1 MSWFRHLA
9 SWFSF
14 FADIINCVM
23 GNEEARWDRQL
34 YYFKYILLQI
44 RRTQGQW
51 RQDLAIYLADSTYL
65 ADDQQLHNGQ
75 GED

>member
-1 MSWFRHLA
+1 V
-9 SWFSF
+9 F
-14 FADIINCVM
+14 FFFK

-65 ADDQQLHNGQ
+65 ADDQQLHNGKIPVYPINASLNM
-75 GED
+75 